1 MGKKQQQKKGAA
13 PPAKPVG
20 GMAITVGWSVY
31 EVLLSQGWN
40 QEGALAS
47 VLVARMSPRS
57 GKVAAASYL
66 VDLACLGVKSTQ
78 VMMFKDPNEYAAGLR
93 AHIVHHMP
101 MAPSNINLAAKI
113 VDTGYQYAARLG
125 FPPDPIFAQSC
136 YLLEGANPDAEPTP
150 VHTGGSDGKPL
161 FINGPNDSVA
171 HVIAQL
177 RRAVGEGNY
186 HFLIGGDPSG
196 MHVLRDNGGLL
207 PDDDDDLIINHDPD
221 EK

>member
-20 GMAITVGWSVY
+20 GMAITVGWAVY
-31 EVLLSQGWN
+31 EVLISQGWD

-78 VMMFKDPNEYAAGLR
+78 VMMFKDPTEYAAGLR

-101 MAPSNINLAAKI
+101 MAPSNINLA
-113 VDTGYQYAARLG
+113 V
-125 FPPDPIFAQSC
+125 C
-136 YLLEGANPDAEPTP
+136 
-150 VHTGGSDGKPL
+150 
-161 FINGPNDSVA
+161 
-171 HVIAQL
+171 
-177 RRAVGEGNY
+177 RREA
-186 HFLIGGDPSG
+186 
-196 MHVLRDNGGLL
+196 
-207 PDDDDDLIINHDPD
+207 
-221 EK
+221 